1 MPDGGS
7 LVANVARISR
17 DTLADRV
24 YADLRELV
32 LAGRFPPGEKL
43 TLRGLAAA
51 LGTSPMPVRDAVGRL
66 VSAKALEMLPNRT
79 VQVSWP
85 SRERFDEIVLIR
97 SNLEGLAAEIAATR
111 RTPEELD
118 AIRRQVAAFE
128 DVADGL
134 EVGSPR
140 AIKANRLLHFTVY
153 DAARSPMLR
162 EMIGELWLQIGP
174 LLAAVVNDALTAGA
188 KWWHYDPDGK
198 TTGVEKAASPP
209 YMHRWHRDL
218 VAAIEAKDGPAA
230 RRAIVGD
237 ITDGAAK
244 IIESGRLSGG
254 VGA

>member
-1 MPDGGS
+1 MPDRGS
-7 LVANVARISR
+7 LRVNVARISR

-32 LAGRFPPGEKL
+32 LAGHFPPGEKL

-97 SNLEGLAAEIAATR
+97 SNLEGLAAELAATR
-111 RTPEELD
+111 RTAAELN
-118 AIRRQVAAFE
+118 AIKRLAAAFE
-128 DVADGL
+128 EVADRQ
-134 EVGSPR
+134 EAGSPR
-140 AIKANRLLHFTVY
+140 AIKANRRLHFTVY
-153 DAARSPMLR
+153 DAAGSPMLR
-162 EMIGELWLQIGP
+162 EMIGALWLQIGP
-174 LLAAVVNDALTAGA
+174 LLALAVNDALTSGA
-188 KWWHYDPDGK
+188 NWWHSRPNEVKAAGG
-198 TTGVEKAASPP
+198 TTASPP

-218 VAAIEAKDGPAA
+218 VAAIEAADGLAA

-237 ITDGAAK
+237 IMDGAAK
-244 IIESGRLSGG
+244 IAESGLLSGDPPG
-254 VGA
+254 